1 MKVALTVILIVVI
14 VFVAARFAL
23 RRQFPPDV

>member
-1 MKVALTVILIVVI
+1 MKVAFTVVLIVVV

-23 RRQFPPDV
+23 RRQFPPDA